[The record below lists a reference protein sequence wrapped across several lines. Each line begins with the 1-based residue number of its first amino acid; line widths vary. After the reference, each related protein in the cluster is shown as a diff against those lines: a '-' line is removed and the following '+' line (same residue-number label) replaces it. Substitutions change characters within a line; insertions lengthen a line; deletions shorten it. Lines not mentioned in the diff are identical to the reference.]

1 MGIDACGHPMKL
13 CFCTCFPSMVP
24 VAYPAQSP
32 RLLELVRESFR
43 YKHYSL
49 KTEETYVYWASFFVR
64 RQKRPG
70 AMRQPR
76 EMGTSEVLTDR
87 FAEHARLTATGLF
100 C

>member
-1 MGIDACGHPMKL
+1 
-13 CFCTCFPSMVP
+13 MVP

-76 EMGTSEVLTDR
+76 EMGTSEVLTD
-87 FAEHARLTATGLF
+87 EHARLTATGRLETIVAGRRHTTRHSPG